1 MACSLHVLDRGSR
14 AVLVT
19 PSPTDHSQI
28 KVGLYSS
35 PACISPPPPPPPSP
49 PLDLKKRTLTASH
62 DDVVQALLASSASRE
77 RRGAPARA
85 DLHRACR
92 TLTNAAAASLSAAAV
107 AALLCAAV
115 YFAAA
120 FHSAQGH
127 APAALQP
134 VRGEPVLLRTL
145 PPRPRR
151 AMQSRAHLGGEHSP
165 EQGRPVRQ
173 ARVPLGIHPRV
184 RKRRRQSREP
194 DPRDAAESWAQGG
207 PLQLARVHLASAAAS
222 AVAASAAAAQLEKRH
237 RSSTSTYDRAVS
249 LGIADRLLEIPPS
262 LHGLIESGG
271 PEKENAKRALHKLH
285 QANQQ
290 LIARA
295 ENSRRLKEQ
304 RTKIPTAR
312 RSRSNR
318 S

>member
-49 PLDLKKRTLTASH
+49 PL
-62 DDVVQALLASSASRE
+62 
-77 RRGAPARA
+77 
-85 DLHRACR
+85 
-92 TLTNAAAASLSAAAV
+92 
-107 AALLCAAV
+107 
-115 YFAAA
+115 
-120 FHSAQGH
+120 
-127 APAALQP
+127 
-134 VRGEPVLLRTL
+134 LR
-145 PPRPRR
+145 
-151 AMQSRAHLGGEHSP
+151 
-165 EQGRPVRQ
+165 
-173 ARVPLGIHPRV
+173 
-184 RKRRRQSREP
+184 
-194 DPRDAAESWAQGG
+194 
-207 PLQLARVHLASAAAS
+207 
-222 AVAASAAAAQLEKRH
+222 AAQLEKRH